1 MCLLITCMSSL
12 EKFLFRSS
20 AHIFFFFFFSLMSSL
35 WGFPGGT
42 VVKNPPANAG
52 DASLILGQE
61 DLLEK
66 EMATCS
72 STLPW
77 KISWTEE
84 PGGLQSMGLQ
94 RIRNNWECA
103 HTHTHTHMQVVCIF
117 WWLIPCQ
124 LLHLQIF
131 SPILRIVFLFCL
143 WFPLLCWSFWLG
155 ALIYFCFHF
164 HYSRRWQSRNR
175 DTDVE
180 KKLMDTKE

>member
-103 HTHTHTHMQVVCIF
+103 HTHTHASCLYILEINPLSIASF
-117 WWLIPCQ
+117 AN
-124 LLHLQIF
+124 IF
-131 SPILRIVFLFCL
+131 SHSEDCVLVLLMVSFAVLKLLTRCSYLFLF
-143 WFPLLCWSFWLG
+143 SFSL
-155 ALIYFCFHF
+155 F
-164 HYSRRWQSRNR
+164 
-175 DTDVE
+175 
-180 KKLMDTKE
+180 